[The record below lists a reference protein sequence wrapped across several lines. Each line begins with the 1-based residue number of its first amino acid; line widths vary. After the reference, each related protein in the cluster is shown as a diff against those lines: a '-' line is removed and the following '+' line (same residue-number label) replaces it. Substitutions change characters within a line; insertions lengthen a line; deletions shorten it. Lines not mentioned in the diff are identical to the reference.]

1 MYAWLLF
8 DVGLS
13 FNIMYIK
20 VPSPMLTIYLVINK
34 RSYFIVV
41 RLMEM
46 TPRRMVFWTV
56 SL

>member
-1 MYAWLLF
+1 
-8 DVGLS
+8 
-13 FNIMYIK
+13 MYIK

-46 TPRRMVFWTV
+46 TPRRMVFWIV